1 VLQVPVNIP
10 WIHRPLR
17 PKYAFTQ
24 ATPKAGFL
32 DPNFSR
38 STPVWPGMAFMRTTG
53 VGYAQDQPLDV
64 NVIPYTNNPLMSQ
77 QYTATGAETNYTL
90 IANGVS
96 SWGVPSGL
104 VGQYIGGDGI
114 DELIQVNLNAIA
126 IWTMDPDAEFEVLA
140 PAFDPQLAW
149 ATVDPGNGQDVLI
162 YGRTKA
168 LTGGSFSLAGNGINP
183 LQVFGLQGQLI
194 FATGNAID
202 TAPNLTA
209 PNYAVATISVQPVA
223 RLISVN
229 SPQSITVGGLSVRYA
244 GGTGWTGVPATGGI
258 ATPGQS

>member
-24 ATPKAGFL
+24 ATPKAGYL
-32 DPNFSR
+32 DPNFAR
-38 STPVWPGMAFMRTTG
+38 TVPVWPGMAFMRTTG
-53 VGYAQDQPLDV
+53 VGYGQNQPLNI
-64 NVIPYTNNPLMSQ
+64 NVIPYTNNPLMGQ
-77 QYTATGAETNYTL
+77 QYVATGAESNYTL
-90 IANGVS
+90 LANGAS
-96 SWGVPSGL
+96 SWGVPAGL
-104 VGQYIGGDGI
+104 IGMYIGGDGI

-126 IWTMDPDAEFEVLA
+126 VWVLDTDAEFEVLA

-162 YGRTKA
+162 YARTKS
-168 LTGGSFSLAGNGINP
+168 LTGGSFSVAGNGSNP

-194 FATGNAID
+194 FAPGNAID
-202 TAPNLTA
+202 TAPNLTT

-229 SPQSITVGGLSVRYA
+229 SPQSITIGGLMPRYE
-244 GGTGWTGVPATGGI
+244 GSTGWTGAGI
-258 ATPGQS
+258 TTTPGQS